1 MVLVVGL
8 LEGPFGAV
16 GVAGEF
22 TQGTKGVVEFVDPLA
37 GGVCG
42 EAGAVGV
49 CVEPGPAA
57 WVVIGV
63 GGPMIDAGMVFVA
76 PGWLAAP

>member
-1 MVLVVGL
+1 MLVVGL
-8 LEGPFGAV
+8 WEGPFCGVGA
-16 GVAGEF
+16 AGEF
-22 TQGTKGVVEFVDPLA
+22 TQGTTGVVGFVDGLA

-42 EAGAVGV
+42 EAGAAGV

-63 GGPMIDAGMVFVA
+63 GGPMIDAGMVFVV